1 MAATTEPW
9 AATETGIDDDLG
21 RDSDNDNDDDDDDED
36 DDDDPANDEQT
47 IVDIGKH
54 QRMQRIQ
61 KVLYDQLVGNDERI
75 TLELR
80 EKEEELRRAKTKRE
94 DLGVELYG
102 VQQQLAQLQIALEGS
117 HNKLNEQHDAR
128 FRAEDGLDDVKD
140 AFAKKKLVVEKSQS
154 QMKKAQTE
162 LDALN
167 ATLRQ
172 VEAYN
177 QEMKSE
183 IARNQRAAHKAEE
196 TVSTLEKEKKK
207 QDLFIDKLA
216 EEVKF
221 LKEQT
226 TLFASQLKVQKQET
240 IAAEETLKEAAKQME
255 ATAFEKKQ
263 LMQQWKSSLI
273 GMSQRDQ
280 ALMATQAA
288 ISNVVEQDLALASEI
303 RGYKSSIEKAQ
314 TVHETLTGT
323 MDRFDSENK
332 FVEEQLGTLQQDM
345 AKLSERH
352 EMLTK
357 SNKQTQSQVEKV
369 VADGKK
375 LDSETT
381 SAAQTLETVQKERHA
396 LEDAIQAQKNTQTT
410 MNKAANNLVKEAQKI
425 QTLIH
430 EKEILYANIKNEM
443 ARVNVDILNV
453 QAHSAQLKEEQEK
466 NVTELKAKDLAVEK
480 TELEIRQRNDEI
492 EKKMLRL
499 DRLNKK
505 YEQLVSNMEDENT
518 GPLEATIKNI
528 KKETAQRKKENVELQ
543 RDWLQI
549 QTSLVNLTAES
560 EDIREKNQELKS
572 KTSILEQK
580 QLRLVGEGSL
590 LQSDVKELRAGITSM
605 HIDTVKLNE
614 LIAKNKDKQELLQ
627 NVNFSL
633 EIEFKREL
641 KELEAESIAMEAQA
655 QTIKAEKQM
664 LLDQII
670 EVERQIMLWEKKIQ
684 IEKETQAALD
694 PEVGQ
699 AEARNMEKEIHRMRL
714 RLEALERD
722 QERMVLDME
731 RAIHKRDAIA
741 MRGRGKK
748 DSDVTQ
754 ASLLTKVATL
764 QNKCRKAA
772 KETNAL
778 ERAIKQ
784 RSIQTEDVTFQMD
797 KISRELKQ
805 QEERAAN
812 LQRTINQ
819 ALYDKQRFIDN
830 ETRKQRLLKR
840 WEHIA
845 QGKGIDPSNEAKCF
859 AEREKATEDTRK
871 IRELIQA
878 LQDQNPHLKEVL
890 TRVAMLAEP
899 V

>member
-1 MAATTEPW
+1 MAEEW
-9 AATETGIDDDLG
+9 AQENEAVEYEDE
-21 RDSDNDNDDDDDDED
+21 RED
-36 DDDDPANDEQT
+36 DSEEEDENEDDEQT
-47 IVDIGKH
+47 IVDIGRH

-61 KVLYDQLVGNDERI
+61 KVLYDQLLGNDERI

-102 VQQQLAQLQIALEGS
+102 VQQQLAQLQMALETS
-117 HNKLNEQHDAR
+117 HNKLNDQHDSR
-128 FRAEDGLDDVKD
+128 FKAEDALDEVKD
-140 AFAKKKLVVEKSQS
+140 EFSKKKLVVEKSQS

-177 QEMKSE
+177 EEMKSE

-196 TVSTLEKEKKK
+196 TVSNLEKEKKK
-207 QDLFIDKLA
+207 QDLYIDKLT

-221 LKEQT
+221 LKDNT
-226 TLFASQLKVQKQET
+226 SLFQSQLKVQKQET
-240 IAAEETLKEAAKQME
+240 EAAEETLKEAARQME

-273 GMSQRDQ
+273 GMTQRDQ
-280 ALMATQAA
+280 ALMATQNA
-288 ISNVVEQDLALASEI
+288 ISTIAEEDLVLAAEI

-314 TVHETLTGT
+314 GVHETLTGT
-323 MDRFDSENK
+323 LDRFDSENQ
-332 FVEEQLGTLQQDM
+332 FVEEQLGTIQQDM

-352 EMLTK
+352 EMLNK
-357 SNKQTQSQVEKV
+357 SNKQTMAQVDKV
-369 VADGKK
+369 IAEGKK
-375 LDSETT
+375 LDTETATT
-381 SAAQTLETVQKERHA
+381 SQTLETVQKERHA

-410 MNKAANNLVKEAQKI
+410 MNKAVNNLVKETQNI

-453 QAHSAQLKEEQEK
+453 QAHTVQLKEAQDKNVSELKSKDLQVEK
-466 NVTELKAKDLAVEK
+466 N
-480 TELEIRQRNDEI
+480 ELEIRQRNDEI

-528 KKETAQRKKENVELQ
+528 KKETTQRKKENVELQ
-543 RDWLQI
+543 REWLQI

-580 QLRLVGEGSL
+580 QLRLVGECNHLRGE
-590 LQSDVKELRAGITSM
+590 VKELRAGIATM

-614 LIAKNKDKQELLQ
+614 LIAKNKDKQEALQ
-627 NVNFSL
+627 NINFSL

-641 KELEAESIAMEAQA
+641 KELEAESIAIEAQA
-655 QTIKAEKQM
+655 MNIKQEKQM

-684 IEKETQAALD
+684 LEKETQAALD

-699 AEARNMEKEIHRMRL
+699 SEARNMEKEIHRMRL

-748 DSDVTQ
+748 EVDMTQ

-764 QNKCRKAA
+764 QNKNRKAT
-772 KETNAL
+772 KETSDL
-778 ERAIKQ
+778 DRAIKQ
-784 RSIQTEDVTFQMD
+784 RSIQNEDILFRLE
-797 KISRELKQ
+797 KITQELKQ
-805 QEERAAN
+805 QEERATT

-819 ALYDKQRFIDN
+819 ALYDKQRYIDN
-830 ETRKQRLLKR
+830 EVRKQRLLKR
-840 WEHIA
+840 WEQIC
-845 QGKGIDPSNEAKCF
+845 QGKGFDRENESKTLI
-859 AEREKATEDTRK
+859 ERKKAIQDTK
-871 IRELIQA
+871 NILTLIQT

-899 V
+899 L